1 MNDNTNDDRLRD
13 EPDYGADELLSGHAP
28 QPALALDDDE
38 RLPWLESAD
47 DEDDDGGI
55 DTGRLVKFAAFAVGL
70 LLLIVGGIWYANHRA
85 ASADQVA
92 QGGVIPAPAEPYKT
106 EPNDKGGKTFA
117 GTGDSAFAVSEG
129 KNPSAKLGGVD
140 TPVAPASTSV
150 AVASAPAAGAPVAGT
165 TPPGTKAPAPAP
177 SAVAAAAPAA
187 VTGGIGV
194 QVGAY
199 SSQATAEAGWSRLSS
214 SQAALKG
221 LKHRVLE
228 GSADIGKVYRL
239 QAVASDV
246 AAANSLCATL
256 KAAGVACQVKR

>member
-1 MNDNTNDDRLRD
+1 MNDNTNDDRMRD
-13 EPDYGADELLSGHAP
+13 GPDFGADELLSGHAP

-47 DEDDDGGI
+47 DEDDEGGI

-106 EPNDKGGKTFA
+106 EPTDKGGKTFA

-140 TPVAPASTSV
+140 TPVAPASPSI
-150 AVASAPAAGAPVAGT
+150 ALAGAPAAGAPVAGA
-165 TPPGTKAPAPAP
+165 TPSGAKPQAPAP
-177 SAVAAAAPAA
+177 SAAAAPAD

-221 LKHRVLE
+221 FKHRVLE

-239 QAVASDV
+239 QAVAPDV